1 MTINH
6 RSNEYQNPSS
16 ISFQEVLEAMLNESK
31 PFHPRYLYRLSDL
44 EADELEQLEG
54 AWSQV
59 VVRRRQAILEDIET
73 LGETN
78 YTLSFEDFCRFT
90 AQDSDPHVRE
100 LSVRVLWEYDN
111 PKLIPLYLNLLS
123 HDSSPDVRAVAA
135 AALGK
140 HVYLGETEDLSQKIL
155 DEIVD
160 RLLQV
165 YRSSEPQVVRCRAL
179 ESLGFSSRKEIANLI
194 ENAYHSGNQDWI
206 ASSLIA
212 MSRSA
217 QNRWE
222 PHILEMLSSDVD
234 DIRYEAVR
242 AAGEL
247 ELKKARPILLDM
259 LDEPDSDMRMAVI
272 WSLSQIGGEGVE
284 DTLIRLYEETE
295 DEEEADFIDSA
306 LDNLSFTEGMQLYS
320 LFEYSSDEND
330 EDDEDWEMF
339 YDSDEDED

>member
-1 MTINH
+1 
-6 RSNEYQNPSS
+6 
-16 ISFQEVLEAMLNESK
+16 MLNESK

-44 EADELEQLEG
+44 ESDELAQLEG
-54 AWSQV
+54 AWMQV
-59 VVRRRQAILEDIET
+59 QPRRRQAILEDIET

-78 YTLSFEDFCRFT
+78 YTLSFEEFCRFT
-90 AQDSDPHVRE
+90 TQDSDPHVRE
-100 LSVRVLWEYDN
+100 LSVRVLWEYEN
-111 PKLIPLYLNLLS
+111 PRLIPLYLNLLS
-123 HDSSPDVRAVAA
+123 NDRSPDVRAAAA
-135 AALGK
+135 AALGR
-140 HVYLGETEDLSQKIL
+140 HVYLGETEDLPQKTL

-194 ENAYHSGNQDWI
+194 ETAYHSGNQEWI
-206 ASSLIA
+206 ASSLVA

-217 QNRWE
+217 QNQWE
-222 PHILEMLSSDVD
+222 PHIIEMLTSDVD
-234 DIRYEAVR
+234 DIRFEAVR

-247 ELKKARPILLDM
+247 ELVKARPLLLEM
-259 LDEPDSDMRMAVI
+259 LDEPDSEIRMAVI

-284 DTLIRLYEETE
+284 DTLINLYEETE
-295 DEEEADFIDSA
+295 DEEEAEFIDAA

-330 EDDEDWEMF
+330 EDDEDWEKF
-339 YDSDEDED
+339 YDLDEDDE